1 MLNDLITISRKS
13 KVKNKST
20 GKTVKSANHVFN
32 SLLTI

>member
-20 GKTVKSANHVFN
+20 GKTVKSADHV
-32 SLLTI
+32 LTVY